1 VTVAWCVAE
10 RLDGLPAVAAL
21 TALTVITFVT
31 IRLLPELPTGGV
43 AWQTEGLIPKSMASL
58 AEWRPMLELAVAGV
72 ALLVAGTT
80 LVELSADPAAAEYAW
95 AAVIGWAI
103 LGVAPR
109 AVLGSDN
116 EGRDAYRLA
125 AFVGTIAASVAA
137 LAIVAP
143 PTRLAVSAAGVEPA
157 VAVETAAALGILT
170 IGVAL
175 VARSVQSAAD
185 RRWVW
190 IWAGF
195 TVVYLVSVAAV
206 DVVATQVG
214 RGIDLDELKTQG
226 QVALSVTWA
235 VSGLVGFV
243 TGLRLRAA
251 ALRQAGLILL
261 GLATAKV
268 FLFDLASLEIAYR
281 VISLIA
287 LGFLLLASAWVWQRL
302 QPGREAELP
311 DPPA

>member
-1 VTVAWCVAE
+1 
-10 RLDGLPAVAAL
+10 
-21 TALTVITFVT
+21 
-31 IRLLPELPTGGV
+31 
-43 AWQTEGLIPKSMASL
+43 
-58 AEWRPMLELAVAGV
+58 
-72 ALLVAGTT
+72 
-80 LVELSADPAAAEYAW
+80 
-95 AAVIGWAI
+95 
-103 LGVAPR
+103 
-109 AVLGSDN
+109 
-116 EGRDAYRLA
+116 
-125 AFVGTIAASVAA
+125 
-137 LAIVAP
+137 
-143 PTRLAVSAAGVEPA
+143 
-157 VAVETAAALGILT
+157 
-170 IGVAL
+170 
-175 VARSVQSAAD
+175 VQSAAD